1 MGTMSFAGLIG
12 ALLFLS
18 IGIAELALVNRS
30 VYPALRWRYERAKTT
45 QSQGVRP
52 STIMALVKIQSLVLL
67 PLAGLFLGDRMKS
80 MFG

>member
-1 MGTMSFAGLIG
+1 MSFAGLIG

-18 IGIAELALVNRS
+18 FGIAELALVNRS
-30 VYPALRWRYERAKTT
+30 VYPSLRWRYERAKTT

-52 STIMALVKIQSLVLL
+52 STIMALVKIQSLILL
-67 PLAGLFLGDRMKS
+67 PIAGLFLGDRMKS